1 MALFRAYIES
11 ILNTGKPV
19 IARINGIA
27 VGGGN
32 ESQLAC
38 DLSVMAQHAYLKQVG
53 THVGSVACGGAT
65 QWLPITIGDRRAR
78 EMLLLN
84 EPVPAERALAW
95 GLVSRVAPSVR
106 KGDAWIEAATADQ
119 VAAAQKG
126 RDGYRIDLSQLDAV
140 VDDLARRLL
149 ASFPECT
156 RYTKQQT
163 NFWKDL
169 AWHQTVRHAQDWLSL
184 HYACWE
190 PVEGMRAFTEKRA
203 PRYDL
208 LRERAAQGGS
218 SESPWGAAVRDC
230 TACGATNLPASH
242 THCGLCGTRLS

>member
-1 MALFRAYIES
+1 
-11 ILNTGKPV
+11 
-19 IARINGIA
+19 

-38 DLSVMAQHAYLKQVG
+38 DLSVIAQHAYLKQVG

-65 QWLPITIGDRRAR
+65 QWLPIAVGDRRAR
-78 EMLLLN
+78 EMLFLN
-84 EPVPAERALAW
+84 EPVHAEKALAW
-95 GLVSRVAPSVR
+95 GLVNWVVPSVR
-106 KGDAWIEAATADQ
+106 QGDAWIEQAGPEEIGK
-119 VAAAQKG
+119 AQKG
-126 RDGYRIDLSQLDAV
+126 QDGYRIDLARLDAF

-149 ASFPECT
+149 DSFPECA

-190 PVEGMRAFTEKRA
+190 PVEGMRAFTEKRPA
-203 PRYDL
+203 RYGL
-208 LRERAAQGGS
+208 LRARAAAGGS
-218 SESPWGAAVRDC
+218 SEAPWGAPVQDC
-230 TACGATNLPASH
+230 RACGATSLPAEHS
-242 THCGLCGTRLS
+242 HCGRCGARLS